1 MKQTILDISEESSNL
16 ETVNDLYSQLVEQNE
31 KVAKLSQ
38 KIQAAILFIKSR
50 LSKDQKSAKTMK

>member
-16 ETVNDLYSQLVEQNE
+16 ETVNDLYSQLVEQDE

-50 LSKDQKSAKTMK
+50 LSKD

>member
-1 MKQTILDISEESSNL
+1 MKQTILNISEESSNL
-16 ETVNDLYSQLVEQNE
+16 ETVNDLYSQLVEQND

-38 KIQAAILFIKSR
+38 KIEAAILFIKSR